1 MNLIYYYKQVQL
13 KSELNLIK
21 KDWGCHPWGWN
32 RNGLA
37 DMPGLSLCVRLG
49 ALHLPWAPAPPSG
62 SRRLGGARAPEDPR
76 RRLTVWRDLPG
87 KGMAGLGRV
96 PSAPALSA
104 LTQHLPQPELLT
116 VWAWARETR
125 TGCQWASPRSR
136 PLRQGALTLAAL
148 SAVPPAPLSWPGCGQ
163 TSQASGLWEPSCSL
177 FCKAPTCRRA
187 FLFFF

>member
-104 LTQHLPQPELLT
+104 LSTFLSQNCWQCGPGQG
-116 VWAWARETR
+116 RR
-125 TGCQWASPRSR
+125 GRGASGRPPRSR